1 LANSQY
7 LVLEV
12 FVMKRKI
19 FFGFIT
25 AVLVFSITAC
35 SGALQIE
42 IPGLDDLQLN
52 PLSADSASDGSTTD
66 PAEGLPAVP
75 RPPQPLDLDN
85 LENLQ
90 SAYISIYEKV
100 LPSVVFISSTKSAG
114 FPSYGSGFIWDE
126 QGHIVTNNHVIE
138 DGNIIRVDFSDG
150 RSVLADLVGADPDS
164 DLAVLKV
171 DLPADE
177 LVPITVSDSTKVKVG
192 QIVVAIGNP
201 FLQENSM
208 SAGIISGLGRSLNVR
223 PSDNSGLSY
232 SIPDVIQTD
241 AAINPGNSGGVL
253 VDINGGLIGVPTA
266 IESPVRA
273 SSGVGYVV
281 PSVIVSKVVPLLIRD
296 GQYLQPWIGISGR
309 DLTPEFARL
318 MELDPTQKGALVD
331 EVLPNSPAEEAGLLG
346 SSIEGEIDGV
356 PVVFGGDVVIS
367 ADDNPIEDMED
378 LVTFLAREAIV
389 GQTISLTVI
398 RDGETLDVDL
408 TLKARPGS
416 AVTEE
421 ALEPEEINNGAWLG
435 ISGITMIADLA
446 QAMELPA
453 DTEGVLIQ
461 TISVDSPADEA
472 GLRGSF
478 IPFDI
483 DGQEVM
489 IGGDVIQRV
498 NREPI
503 TSIEELVQIIA
514 NSEPGDEV
522 TLSILRDR
530 RTIRVNVTLG
540 EIPQ

>member
-1 LANSQY
+1 
-7 LVLEV
+7 
-12 FVMKRKI
+12 MKRKI

-75 RPPQPLDLDN
+75 QPPQPLDLDN

-318 MELDPTQKGALVD
+318 MKLDPTQKGALVD

-522 TLSILRDR
+522 ALSILRDG

>member
-75 RPPQPLDLDN
+75 QPPQPLDLDN

-416 AVTEE
+416 AETEE

-489 IGGDVIQRV
+489 IGGDVIERV

-522 TLSILRDR
+522 ALSILRDG

>member
-318 MELDPTQKGALVD
+318 MKLDPTQKGALVD